1 MQTLEKLFS
10 NRVFYYFNEISKI
23 PHGSGDM
30 GKIADY
36 CVNFAKKHS
45 LRYYLDD
52 AKNVIVYKSATKGF
66 ENAEPVILQG
76 HLDMVCQKTADSKTD
91 FLRDGLELYLDGDFL
106 KAKGTTLGA
115 DNGIAVAMILS
126 ILESDDISHPEIEAV
141 FTTDE
146 EIGMLGAAAL
156 DMSKLNAK
164 RMINL
169 DSEDE
174 GVVTVS
180 CAGGADVKITL
191 PFSYEKKNGTALKLT
206 LCGLLGGHS
215 GVDINK
221 NRCNADI
228 LMGRVL
234 NEIAEKAQFDIISV
248 NGGDKVNAITN
259 RCQAVVLT
267 QNKDELIKEF
277 NTCLK
282 AIKTEIPVLENGF
295 EYDILSVGSGEF
307 NVMDRP
313 STNAVIFTLCFIP
326 NGIVKMSEDI
336 ENLVETSLNLGV
348 LKTEENAIIFNSAL
362 RSNKEAD
369 LRKLMAEMV
378 SFAEKTNAESY
389 VSGYYPPWEYR
400 TDSPLRETYKAVY
413 KRLYN
418 KDAKCEA
425 IHAGLECAVFA
436 SRIEDIDCI
445 AIGPTLCDVHT
456 VNEKADVYSID
467 RTYKLLLEILGD
479 LK

>member
-1 MQTLEKLFS
+1 MQTLKNLFS
-10 NRVFYYFNEISKI
+10 NRVFYYFNEMSKI

-30 GKIADY
+30 EKIADY
-36 CVNFAKKHS
+36 CVDFAKKHS

-52 AKNVIVYKSATKGF
+52 AKNVIVYKPATKGF
-66 ENAEPVILQG
+66 EKAEPVILQG
-76 HLDMVCQKTADSKTD
+76 HLDMVCQKTADSKID

-126 ILESDDISHPEIEAV
+126 ILESDEFSHPEIEAV

-146 EIGMLGAAAL
+146 ETGMLGATAL

-191 PFSYEKKNGTALKLT
+191 PVSYENKNGTALKLT

-259 RCQAVVLT
+259 RCEAVVLT
-267 QNKDELIKEF
+267 QNQDELISEF
-277 NTCLK
+277 NTCLET
-282 AIKTEIPVLENGF
+282 IKTEISTFENGF

-307 NVMDRP
+307 NVMDRS
-313 STNAVIFTLCFIP
+313 STSGVIFALCQIP
-326 NGIVKMSEDI
+326 NGIIKMSEDI
-336 ENLVETSLNLGV
+336 ENLVETSLNLGI
-348 LKTEENAIIFNSAL
+348 LKTEENAVIFNSAL
-362 RSNKEAD
+362 RSNKETD

-400 TDSPLRETYKAVY
+400 ANSPLRETYLSVY
-413 KRLYN
+413 KKLYN
-418 KDAKCEA
+418 TDAKSEA

-436 SRIEDIDCI
+436 SRIDDIDCI

>member
-1 MQTLEKLFS
+1 MQTLKNLFS
-10 NRVFYYFNEISKI
+10 KRVFHYFSEISKI

-30 GKIADY
+30 QKIADY
-36 CVNFAKKHS
+36 CVDFAKKHS
-45 LRYYLDD
+45 LRYYLDA
-52 AKNVIVYKSATKGF
+52 AKNVIVYKPATKGF

-76 HLDMVCQKTADSKTD
+76 HLDMVCQKTADSKID

-126 ILESDDISHPEIEAV
+126 ILESDEFSHPEIEAV

-146 EIGMLGAAAL
+146 ETGMLGAMAL
-156 DMSKLNAK
+156 DMSKLRAK

-191 PFSYEKKNGTALKLT
+191 PVSYEKKNGTALKLT

-234 NEIAEKAQFDIISV
+234 NEVAEKVDFDVISI

-259 RCQAVVLT
+259 RCEAVVLT
-267 QNKDELIKEF
+267 QNQDELINEF
-277 NTCLK
+277 NTCLET
-282 AIKTEIPVLENGF
+282 IKTEISTFENGF

-307 NVMDRP
+307 NVMDKP

-348 LKTEENAIIFNSAL
+348 LKTKENAVIFNSAL

-378 SFAEKTNAESY
+378 SFAEKTNAESF

-400 TDSPLRETYKAVY
+400 ADSPLRETYLSVY
-413 KRLYN
+413 KKLYN
-418 KDAKCEA
+418 TDAKSEA

-436 SRIEDIDCI
+436 SRIDDIDCI

>member
-1 MQTLEKLFS
+1 MQTLEKLTS
-10 NRVFYYFNEISKI
+10 HRVFYYFNEISKI

-30 GKIADY
+30 EKIADY
-36 CVNFAKKHS
+36 CVDFAKKHS

-146 EIGMLGAAAL
+146 EIGMVGAAAL
-156 DMSKLNAK
+156 DMSKLRAK

-191 PFSYEKKNGTALKLT
+191 PVSYEKKNGTALKLT

-221 NRCNADI
+221 KRCNADI

-259 RCQAVVLT
+259 RCEAVVLT
-267 QNKDELIKEF
+267 QNQEELTKEF

-282 AIKTEIPVLENGF
+282 EIKTEINSFENGF
-295 EYDILSVGSGEF
+295 EYDISSVGSGEF
-307 NVMDRP
+307 NVMDKP
-313 STNAVIFTLCFIP
+313 STSGVIFALCQIP
-326 NGIVKMSEDI
+326 NGIIKMSEDI

-348 LKTEENAIIFNSAL
+348 LKTEENAVIFNSAL
-362 RSNKEAD
+362 RSNKESA
-369 LRKLMAEMV
+369 LKELVFEMT
-378 SFAEKTNAESY
+378 SFAKNLNAESF

-400 TDSPLRETYKAVY
+400 ADSSLRETYLSVY
-413 KRLYN
+413 KKLYN
-418 KDAKCEA
+418 TDAKSEA

>member
-1 MQTLEKLFS
+1 MQTLKKLTS
-10 NRVFYYFNEISKI
+10 HRVFYYFNEISKI

-30 GKIADY
+30 EKIADY
-36 CVNFAKKHS
+36 CVDFAKKHS

-52 AKNVIVYKSATKGF
+52 AKNVIVYKPATKGF

-76 HLDMVCQKTADSKTD
+76 HLDMVCQKTADSKID

-126 ILESDDISHPEIEAV
+126 ILESDKFSHPEIEAV

-146 EIGMLGAAAL
+146 ETGMLGATAL

-191 PFSYEKKNGTALKLT
+191 PVSYEKKNGTALKLT

-221 NRCNADI
+221 NRLNADI
-228 LMGRVL
+228 LMGRIL
-234 NEIAEKAQFDIISV
+234 NEIAEKVQFDIISV
-248 NGGDKVNAITN
+248 DGGNKVNAITN
-259 RCQAVVLT
+259 RCEAVVLT
-267 QNKDELIKEF
+267 QNKDELINEF
-277 NTCLK
+277 NTCLET
-282 AIKTEIPVLENGF
+282 IKTEISTFENGF

-307 NVMDRP
+307 NVMDKP

-326 NGIVKMSEDI
+326 NGILKMSEDI
-336 ENLVETSLNLGV
+336 ENLVETSLNLGI
-348 LKTEENAIIFNSAL
+348 LKTEEDAIIFNSAL

-456 VNEKADVYSID
+456 VNE
-467 RTYKLLLEILGD
+467 
-479 LK
+479 

>member
-30 GKIADY
+30 EKIADY

-52 AKNVIVYKSATKGF
+52 AKNVIVYKSATKGY

-126 ILESDDISHPEIEAV
+126 ILESDEFYHPEIEAV

-146 EIGMLGAAAL
+146 ETGMLGATAL

-191 PFSYEKKNGTALKLT
+191 QVSYEKKNGTALKLT

-234 NEIAEKAQFDIISV
+234 NEIAEKVQFDIISV

-259 RCQAVVLT
+259 RCEAVVLT
-267 QNKDELIKEF
+267 QNQDELIKEF

-282 AIKTEIPVLENGF
+282 EIKTEINSFESGF
-295 EYDILSVGSGEF
+295 EYDILSLSSGEF
-307 NVMDRP
+307 NVMDGL
-313 STNAVIFTLCFIP
+313 SISGVIFALCQIP
-326 NGIVKMSEDI
+326 NGIIKMSEDI
-336 ENLVETSLNLGV
+336 ENLVETSLNLGI
-348 LKTEENAIIFNSAL
+348 LKTEENAVVFNSAL

-389 VSGYYPPWEYR
+389 ISGYYPPWEYR
-400 TDSPLRETYKAVY
+400 ADSPLRETYKAVY

-436 SRIEDIDCI
+436 SRIDDIDCI

-467 RTYKLLLEILGD
+467 RTYKLLLEVLGD

>member
-1 MQTLEKLFS
+1 MQTLKNLFS
-10 NRVFYYFNEISKI
+10 KRVFYYFGEISKI

-30 GKIADY
+30 QEIADY
-36 CVNFAKKHS
+36 CVGFAKKHS

-52 AKNVIVYKSATKGF
+52 AKNVIVYKPATKGF
-66 ENAEPVILQG
+66 EKAEPVILQG
-76 HLDMVCQKTADSKTD
+76 HLDMVCQKTADSKID

-126 ILESDDISHPEIEAV
+126 ILESDEFSHPEIEAV

-146 EIGMLGAAAL
+146 EIGMLGATAL

-180 CAGGADVKITL
+180 CAGGADVKIIL
-191 PFSYEKKNGTALKLT
+191 PILRQKKNGAALKLT

-221 NRCNADI
+221 NRLNADI
-228 LMGRVL
+228 LMGRIL
-234 NEIAEKAQFDIISV
+234 NEIAENVQFDIISV

-259 RCQAVVLT
+259 RCEAVVLT
-267 QNKDELIKEF
+267 QNEEELINEF
-277 NTCLK
+277 NTCLEQ
-282 AIKTEIPVLENGF
+282 IKTEINSFENGF
-295 EYDILSVGSGEF
+295 EYDVLSVGSGEF
-307 NVMDRP
+307 NVMDRS
-313 STNAVIFTLCFIP
+313 STSGVIFALCQIP
-326 NGIVKMSEDI
+326 NGIIKMSEDI
-336 ENLVETSLNLGV
+336 ENLVETSLNLGI
-348 LKTEENAIIFNSAL
+348 LKTEENAVIFNSAL

-400 TDSPLRETYKAVY
+400 ASSPLCETYKAVY

>member
-1 MQTLEKLFS
+1 MQTLKNLFS
-10 NRVFYYFNEISKI
+10 KRVFYYFGEISKI

-30 GKIADY
+30 QEIADY
-36 CVNFAKKHS
+36 CVGFAQKHS

-52 AKNVIVYKSATKGF
+52 AKNVIVYKPATKGF
-66 ENAEPVILQG
+66 EKAEPVILQG
-76 HLDMVCQKTADSKTD
+76 HLDMVCQKTADSKID

-126 ILESDDISHPEIEAV
+126 ILESDEFSHPEIEAV

-146 EIGMLGAAAL
+146 EIGMLGATAL

-180 CAGGADVKITL
+180 CAGGADVKIIL
-191 PFSYEKKNGTALKLT
+191 PILRQKKNGAALKLT

-221 NRCNADI
+221 NRLNADI
-228 LMGRVL
+228 LMGRIL
-234 NEIAEKAQFDIISV
+234 NEIAENVQFDIISV

-259 RCQAVVLT
+259 RCEAVVLT
-267 QNKDELIKEF
+267 QNEEELINEF
-277 NTCLK
+277 NTCLEQ
-282 AIKTEIPVLENGF
+282 IKTEINSFENGF
-295 EYDILSVGSGEF
+295 EYDVLSVGSGEF
-307 NVMDRP
+307 NVMDRS
-313 STNAVIFTLCFIP
+313 STSGVIFALCQIP
-326 NGIVKMSEDI
+326 NGIIKMSEDI
-336 ENLVETSLNLGV
+336 ENLVETSLNLGI
-348 LKTEENAIIFNSAL
+348 LKTEENAVIFNSAL

-400 TDSPLRETYKAVY
+400 ASSPLRETYKAVY

-456 VNEKADVYSID
+456 VNEKADIYSID

>member
-1 MQTLEKLFS
+1 MQTLKKLTS
-10 NRVFYYFNEISKI
+10 HRVFYYFNEISKI

-30 GKIADY
+30 EKIADY

-76 HLDMVCQKTADSKTD
+76 HLDMVCQKTADNKID

-126 ILESDDISHPEIEAV
+126 ILESDEFSHPEIEAV

-146 EIGMLGAAAL
+146 ETGMLGATAL

-191 PFSYEKKNGTALKLT
+191 PVSYEKKNGTALKIT

-234 NEIAEKAQFDIISV
+234 NEIAEKVQFDIISV

-259 RCQAVVLT
+259 RCEAVVLT
-267 QNKDELIKEF
+267 QNQEELIKEF

-282 AIKTEIPVLENGF
+282 EIKTEINSFESGL

-307 NVMDRP
+307 NVMDGL
-313 STNAVIFTLCFIP
+313 STSGVIFALCQIP
-326 NGIVKMSEDI
+326 NGIIKMSEDI
-336 ENLVETSLNLGV
+336 ENLVETSLNLGI
-348 LKTEENAIIFNSAL
+348 LKTEENAVIFNSAL

-400 TDSPLRETYKAVY
+400 ADSPLREAYLSVY
-413 KRLYN
+413 KKLYN
-418 KDAKCEA
+418 TDAKSEA

-436 SRIEDIDCI
+436 SRIDDIDCI